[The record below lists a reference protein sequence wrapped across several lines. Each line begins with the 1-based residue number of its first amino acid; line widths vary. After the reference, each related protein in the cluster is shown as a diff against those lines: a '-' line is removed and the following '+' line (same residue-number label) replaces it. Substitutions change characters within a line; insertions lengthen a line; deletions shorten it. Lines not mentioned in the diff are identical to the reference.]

1 MTKEKGMK
9 DFTIDDLE
17 YGADKVK
24 EIPDDITQDYYN
36 KNVMAYLTR
45 NENKKSYYDPRR
57 GRSKQ
62 KEVPEVPPIS
72 DKVAVM
78 LANLDNRIKDEEAL
92 LDTRPD
98 LVAQRMTPQQQQ
110 QIDFQ
115 RQLKSG
121 IGTVIINAMNK
132 RSK

>member
-1 MTKEKGMK
+1 MKKEKGMK

-24 EIPDDITQDYYN
+24 QVPDDITSDYYN

-45 NENKKSYYDPRR
+45 NDSKKSYYDPRR

-72 DKVAVM
+72 NTVAKM
-78 LANLDNRIKDEEAL
+78 LIDLQKRID
-92 LDTRPD
+92 
-98 LVAQRMTPQQQQ
+98 AQNIQTLQPMQPMQD
-110 QIDFQ
+110 DFQ

-121 IGTVIINAMNK
+121 IGTVIINALNK
-132 RSK
+132 RLR

>member
-1 MTKEKGMK
+1 MKKEKGMK

-24 EIPDDITQDYYN
+24 QVPDDITSDYYN

-45 NENKKSYYDPRR
+45 NDSKKSYYDPRR

-72 DKVAVM
+72 DKVTEM
-78 LANLDNRIKDEEAL
+78 LIDLQKRID
-92 LDTRPD
+92 
-98 LVAQRMTPQQQQ
+98 AQNIQTLQPMQPMQD
-110 QIDFQ
+110 DFQ
-115 RQLKSG
+115 RQLQSG
-121 IGTVIINAMNK
+121 IGTVIINALNK
-132 RSK
+132 RSR

>member
-1 MTKEKGMK
+1 MKKEKGMK

-24 EIPDDITQDYYN
+24 QVPDDITSDYYN

-45 NENKKSYYDPRR
+45 NDSKKSYYDPRR

-72 DKVAVM
+72 DKVTEM
-78 LANLDNRIKDEEAL
+78 LIDLQKRID
-92 LDTRPD
+92 
-98 LVAQRMTPQQQQ
+98 AQNIQTLQPMQPMQD
-110 QIDFQ
+110 DFQ

-121 IGTVIINAMNK
+121 IGTVIINALNK
-132 RSK
+132 RSR

>member
-1 MTKEKGMK
+1 MKKEKGMK

-24 EIPDDITQDYYN
+24 QVPDDITSDYYN

-45 NENKKSYYDPRR
+45 NDSKKSYYDPRR

-72 DKVAVM
+72 NNVAEM
-78 LANLDNRIKDEEAL
+78 LIDLQKRID
-92 LDTRPD
+92 
-98 LVAQRMTPQQQQ
+98 AQNIQTLQPMQPMQD
-110 QIDFQ
+110 DFQ

-121 IGTVIINAMNK
+121 IGTVIINALNK
-132 RSK
+132 RSR